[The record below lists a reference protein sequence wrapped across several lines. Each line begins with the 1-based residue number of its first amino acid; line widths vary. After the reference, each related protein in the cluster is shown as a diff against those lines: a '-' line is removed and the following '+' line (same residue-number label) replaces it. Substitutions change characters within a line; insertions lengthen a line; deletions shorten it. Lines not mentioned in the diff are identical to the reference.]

1 MHTLTYTQ
9 TDVRE
14 TVSKSSSESVSY
26 NGSVVKRTLTSS
38 SPAITHTHT
47 DFFVSPHAYPC
58 PHHTSFFPCY
68 ITPLPH
74 QHNDKLWQKLWRS
87 LTRSSVLFRPANT
100 HKRTHTIYTHMYNIL
115 TRIHAGFAVTD
126 MIAFPSTESHAV
138 ESQQSLACF
147 YIQINTVLVCL
158 HYKNQIP
165 QPDLRKPALRP
176 VFTLI
181 CSPKMGE
188 F

>member
-1 MHTLTYTQ
+1 MIQHATSSLYILSSCRGPEVCLKPHPPSVSCVLKSYSFISVSHAHTHVHTDWCQ

-100 HKRTHTIYTHMYNIL
+100 HKRTHTRYTHTCIIYWHAYMQALLSL
-115 TRIHAGFAVTD
+115 TW
-126 MIAFPSTESHAV
+126 
-138 ESQQSLACF
+138 
-147 YIQINTVLVCL
+147 
-158 HYKNQIP
+158 
-165 QPDLRKPALRP
+165 
-176 VFTLI
+176 
-181 CSPKMGE
+181 
-188 F
+188 